1 MKILTI
7 QELLLLNQ
15 YVQGVVSKSEVTKWF
30 LALKETEKQSVVK
43 NIWALAIQAQV
54 IESDIQDAIGAA
66 GLKPTQTPVVMI
78 SKGNVSLHNR
88 GYKLSILKDTVLN
101 QAFFL
106 VLECFAIAERR
117 RKEKEDP
124 LNCNHWWH
132 KDLSDERIIKEIL
145 EKYS

>member
-1 MKILTI
+1 
-7 QELLLLNQ
+7 
-15 YVQGVVSKSEVTKWF
+15 VSKSEVTKWF

>member
-78 SKGNVSLHNR
+78 SKGNISLHNR
-88 GYKLSILKDTVLN
+88 GYKLSMLKDTVLN

-106 VLECFAIAERR
+106 ILECFAIAERR

-145 EKYS
+145 EKFS

>member
-1 MKILTI
+1 LKILTI